1 MFDATVVISVYN
13 KTRELELVLSG
24 FKGQTFRDF
33 EIIVADDGSN
43 SKMKKFIEDYRKN
56 SPLSINHVWQE
67 DNGFQKNKIL
77 NESIR
82 QAKSDYMIFIDGDCI
97 PHSDFVNAHIENRE
111 KDAVLGGRRVYLG
124 ENVSENLTPGLI
136 EKKYLE
142 RKNIT
147 IYIDNFL
154 KKKTSTY
161 ALEEGLMIKN
171 RIVRDTLLR
180 KDIHLLGSNFSLYKD
195 ALVKVN
201 GFDENYIGPGIGEDT
216 DIEHRLRNAGYKIKS
231 VRNLA
236 IQYHI
241 YHPKTKEEYTNLKY
255 FIEEVKPRND
265 FMCQNGLTKFA

>member
-13 KTRELELVLSG
+13 KIRELELVLSG

-33 EIIVADDGSN
+33 EIIIADDGSN
-43 SKMKKFIEDYRKN
+43 SKMKDFINDYAKD
-56 SPLSINHVWQE
+56 STLSINHVWQQ

-97 PHSDFVNAHIENRE
+97 PHSDFVNAHLKNRE

-171 RIVRDTLLR
+171 KLVRDTLLR
-180 KDIHLLGSNFSLYKD
+180 KDIHLLGSNFSIYKD
-195 ALVKVN
+195 ALIKVN

-255 FIEEVKPRND
+255 FNEEVKPRND
-265 FMCQNGLTKFA
+265 FMCKNGLTKLA

>member
-33 EIIVADDGSN
+33 EIIIADDGSN
-43 SKMKKFIEDYRKN
+43 SKMKKFIEDYQKN

-67 DNGFQKNKIL
+67 DNGFRKNKIL

-97 PHSDFVNAHIENRE
+97 PHSDFVNAHLENRE

-171 RIVRDTLLR
+171 KIVRDTLLR

-195 ALVKVN
+195 ALIKVN

-255 FIEEVKPRND
+255 FNEEVKQRND
-265 FMCQNGLTKFA
+265 FMCQNGLTKLA

>member
-13 KTRELELVLSG
+13 KTRELELVLAG
-24 FKGQTFRDF
+24 LKVQTFKNF
-33 EIIVADDGSN
+33 EIIIADDGSN
-43 SKMKKFIEDYRKN
+43 SKMRQFIENYQKN
-56 SPLSINHVWQE
+56 SLLTINHVWQE
-67 DNGFQKNKIL
+67 DDGFRKNKIL

-82 QAKSDYMIFIDGDCI
+82 QSRSDYMIFIDGDCI
-97 PHSDFVNAHIENRE
+97 PHSDFVNAHIENKE
-111 KDAVLGGRRVYLG
+111 TDAILGGRRVYLG
-124 ENVSENLTPGLI
+124 EKVSEKLTPELI

-161 ALEEGLMIKN
+161 ALEEGLLIKN
-171 RIVRDTLLR
+171 QMVRDTILR

-195 ALVKVN
+195 ALIKVN

-255 FIEEVKPRND
+255 FNEQVKVKND
-265 FMCQNGLTKFA
+265 FMCQNGLNKIS